1 MDIHRFALRA
11 QAPETF
17 GQVVWPS
24 AISRYL
30 PSPSCVK
37 SASWEWRSGRTGTAP
52 RRETFGCHGGH
63 PQIVELLLRSG
74 ANPALADNDG
84 RTPLD
89 WATMNDVEQQ
99 NAEVVA
105 ILRAATRAQSS

>member
-1 MDIHRFALRA
+1 
-11 QAPETF
+11 
-17 GQVVWPS
+17 
-24 AISRYL
+24 
-30 PSPSCVK
+30 
-37 SASWEWRSGRTGTAP
+37 
-52 RRETFGCHGGH
+52 
-63 PQIVELLLRSG
+63 VELLLRSG